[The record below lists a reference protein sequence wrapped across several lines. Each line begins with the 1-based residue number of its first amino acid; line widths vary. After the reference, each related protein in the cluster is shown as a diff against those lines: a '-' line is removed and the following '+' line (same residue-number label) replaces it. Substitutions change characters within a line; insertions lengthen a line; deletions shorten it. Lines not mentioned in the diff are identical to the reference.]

1 MERLGRQFSQCIVS
15 KIDNRKLK
23 DLFSFYEI
31 RERSD
36 SIIFHFSIVIIQYSS
51 IVIIQFAIRS
61 LVMIITLNGEK
72 REFDSPISVAELLN
86 LLNLKSKMV
95 LVERNLE
102 IVPRDAMNRTQVVEG
117 DTVEILR
124 LVGGG

>member
-1 MERLGRQFSQCIVS
+1 
-15 KIDNRKLK
+15 
-23 DLFSFYEI
+23 
-31 RERSD
+31 
-36 SIIFHFSIVIIQYSS
+36 
-51 IVIIQFAIRS
+51 
-61 LVMIITLNGEK
+61 MIITINGEK
-72 REFDSPISVAELLN
+72 REFESPVTVTELLN
-86 LLNLKSKMV
+86 LLNLKSQLV